1 MSSGNLPNVT
11 WKTVNIAMEKES
23 KFDAGV
29 PKSKLNVP
37 PNNCIPSRAKM
48 RMKRNNRS
56 RRDTIDLRELNSDT
70 TRLRREDQY
79 L

>member
-1 MSSGNLPNVT
+1 MAT
-11 WKTVNIAMEKES
+11 EKES
-23 KFDAGV
+23 KFEAGV
-29 PKSKLNVP
+29 PKSKLKVP
-37 PNNCIPSRAKM
+37 PNSCMPSRAKM

-56 RRDTIDLRELNSDT
+56 RRDTIDLRELNSET

>member
-1 MSSGNLPNVT
+1 MPNFT
-11 WKTVNIAMEKES
+11 WKTVNIAMENES

-37 PNNCIPSRAKM
+37 PNNCIPNRAKM

-56 RRDTIDLRELNSDT
+56 KRDTIDLRELNSET